1 MRHRLVF
8 APLALLAVSLFS
20 GCSGQ
25 RLIDVHV
32 ERDGV
37 VALQT
42 SYGVSDGLNAAAM
55 WQTLQA
61 QPFEAVTPIISEAED
76 PKKAV
81 LKGKLR
87 MVILHVNNEIASAKI
102 SELRLVRDSDS
113 SDRWKLAAGEVER
126 TSHVAGL

>member
-1 MRHRLVF
+1 MRHRQYL
-8 APLALLAVSLFS
+8 APLALLTVSLFP

-25 RLIDVHV
+25 RLIDVQI

-42 SYGVSDGLNAAAM
+42 SYGVSDSLNAAAM
-55 WQTLQA
+55 WNTLQS
-61 QPFEAVTPIISEAED
+61 QPFEAVKPITSEAED

-87 MVILHVNNEIASAKI
+87 MVIHHVNTEIASAKI

-113 SDRWKLAAGEVER
+113 SDRWRLAAGEVER
-126 TSHVAGL
+126 TSHAAGL